1 MKNSYHS
8 DSLRFSFLKL
18 AFPAKLA
25 IVWLHID
32 LILYIKSM
40 SFTSLK
46 VREEQHGLYTRESEH
61 IEIPIVVT
69 PTVILSFYDTFYLFL
84 LL

>member
-1 MKNSYHS
+1 MFNTTCVWDNSFCFYQGMKNSYHS

-40 SFTSLK
+40 FFTSLK

-61 IEIPIVVT
+61 
-69 PTVILSFYDTFYLFL
+69 
-84 LL
+84 